1 MKKLLIK
8 SFDKVLIS
16 LLCLIGLLTGCDLIH
31 PPVVEYGVPH
41 ADYEIKGIIT
51 DSISSAP
58 IQNVRVIVTQNI
70 TYIDHDSTKVH
81 IDTLKLRET
90 DSAGKY
96 DIQFQTFPL
105 EEITFKIKAED
116 VDGSANG
123 GDFISQ
129 EKDVI
134 FKQSELTG
142 GKSWYNGKAVK
153 IVDIKLKK
161 K

>member
-8 SFDKVLIS
+8 SFDKILIAI
-16 LLCLIGLLTGCDLIH
+16 LCLIGLLTGCDLIH
-31 PPVVEYGVPH
+31 PPVAEYGVPH

-51 DSISSAP
+51 DSITSAP
-58 IQNVRVIVTQNI
+58 IQNVRVIVTQNK
-70 TYIDHDSTKVH
+70 TYKDHDSTIVH
-81 IDTLKLRET
+81 IDTLDYRET
-90 DSAGKY
+90 DSDGNY

-105 EEITFKIKAED
+105 EEITFKIKTED
-116 VDGSANG
+116 PDGSASG

-129 EKDVI
+129 QKDVI

-142 GKSWYNGKAVK
+142 GKSWYSGKAVK